1 MFWNQGDSKG
11 ALTPK
16 NSKSIKFTMRGGFF
30 TFWAI
35 LAHNVTAQKYLRFEI
50 LIASFKYI
58 RTVNYCKP
66 KKKTNWFFRFLGES
80 TTRQSAHGFILPL
93 NYYY

>member
-58 RTVNYCKP
+58 RTVNP
-66 KKKTNWFFRFLGES
+66 KKTKLVLSIFGRIYDAPICSWFYLTFKLLLL
-80 TTRQSAHGFILPL
+80 IL
-93 NYYY
+93 

>member
-66 KKKTNWFFRFLGES
+66 KKKQIGSFDFWENLRRANLLMVLS
-80 TTRQSAHGFILPL
+80 YL
-93 NYYY
+93 